1 MKSKNFD
8 IDEILSQMESETS
21 DSSSNPV
28 ASLMGII
35 YRSLLTRDNQ
45 IILECGVNK
54 GFSTSIF
61 SYYSEKNDSYCF
73 SIDIND
79 CKDVVVSD
87 RWTFIQNDDSKVLEI
102 VNDFPELREKGI
114 DIFFIDSFHSAA
126 HVKKVL
132 YGWYPYLNKDSLI
145 FIDDIDPRKF
155 RIGKEK
161 DNFYN
166 ELNWEEI
173 NRFTRDFFE
182 NNFSDMTLTQ
192 YFGKTGLAKIV
203 KMSEKGSLPNPI
215 VNRNRSLLLKL
226 ITLINR
232 KLKNLFKS

>member
-1 MKSKNFD
+1 
-8 IDEILSQMESETS
+8 
-21 DSSSNPV
+21 
-28 ASLMGII
+28 
-35 YRSLLTRDNQ
+35 
-45 IILECGVNK
+45 
-54 GFSTSIF
+54 
-61 SYYSEKNDSYCF
+61 
-73 SIDIND
+73 
-79 CKDVVVSD
+79 
-87 RWTFIQNDDSKVLEI
+87 
-102 VNDFPELREKGI
+102 
-114 DIFFIDSFHSAA
+114 IDSFHSAA

-182 NNFSDMTLTQ
+182 NNSSDMTLTQ